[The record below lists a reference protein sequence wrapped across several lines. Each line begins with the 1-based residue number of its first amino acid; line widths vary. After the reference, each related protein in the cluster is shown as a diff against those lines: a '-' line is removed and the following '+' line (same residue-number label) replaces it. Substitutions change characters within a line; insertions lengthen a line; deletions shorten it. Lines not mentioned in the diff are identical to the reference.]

1 MTSTELGRRFGIAA
15 GSNPRDAQLG
25 VAATVPVNRHD
36 SLVRRV
42 VEIDENLVNENMRN
56 SLLRCRIG
64 AGGVPRGG
72 QIARR
77 GDESRAVDLRA
88 QRGGGVVADD
98 TRRKMSNA
106 LERGVLEGLQKPRLV
121 MLLHVIVVPQSGRS
135 HALSI

>member
-1 MTSTELGRRFGIAA
+1 
-15 GSNPRDAQLG
+15 
-25 VAATVPVNRHD
+25 VNRHD

-56 SLLRCRIG
+56 SLLRSRIG

-72 QIARR
+72 QIARQ

-88 QRGGGVVADD
+88 QRGGGVVAGD

-121 MLLHVIVVPQSGRS
+121 MPST
-135 HALSI
+135 